1 MRKISLVCSL
11 LLIATT
17 AFSQLELLETSTH
30 SVSIMDTLQN
40 KSPKP
45 VRSQS
50 LVANEAAIVGEHIK
64 GSFASPSPYQ
74 GNPSRDAVLAWSDV
88 IHYESGTYIAP
99 YFSMMDLGPGDY
111 VVLRAP
117 DNSRKWVYEN
127 TGVNGQGTKGGFWGI
142 PIYGNTAIVELYVT
156 SDTGGQGYAISQ
168 FARGFTRTEMGFD
181 EGESICTADD
191 TQEAKCFMNS
201 EPEVYDKA
209 RAVVRIIS
217 NGNAHCTGWIV
228 GDEGHILTN
237 EHCVTDQAGANNL
250 TLELMAEGPDCA
262 TDCSSSLGCPGIIEA
277 TGPTFIKDS
286 APLDYALLL
295 PTGTVNNLPDTYG
308 FMQLRASGAVLNE
321 QIYIPQHPAGWGKR
335 VAFSSSYPDD
345 VNGNAG
351 LGQVN
356 SVTEAAC
363 SAGGPQDVGYWLDTQ
378 GGSSGSPVLGYS
390 DHKIVALHHCR
401 GSGFCTSG
409 GAGDDPNRGVPIQN
423 IIADLGADLP
433 NGAVCDSPDAPT
445 AVTATANGDNQIDV
459 SWTAPAAGGPYTYD
473 VYRSLGGCQSTTYE
487 KVAEGVNGT
496 NFSDTDVSGGSEY
509 SYKIKTYDVTESC
522 TSAFSSCD
530 AATATGLC
538 TLSPTFSGVTDVS
551 NQKTGACA
559 IQVDWSQS
567 TANCGNNVVYNVY
580 RSMNEEFTP
589 TTHNM
594 ISSCETGN
602 TFTDSGV
609 TYGEEFFYKVL
620 AEDNSGNGAGHCA
633 GGNQNTDLPGLSA
646 LATGPDLV
654 LFSDDIENGAGNW
667 SLSAGSADT
676 GRDPWEITSSNSSS
690 PANSWFVS
698 DEASTKDQ
706 NLALAQ
712 AVNIT
717 EAGYTLRFNHN
728 FNTEST
734 WDGGAIEFSTDGGTT
749 WFDILDGNG
758 SSVPANANRFVQNG
772 YNSSLRGGPLNGRD
786 AYSGDNGGWE
796 QVIVNLNDFVGES
809 VLFRWRMS
817 CDGSVSDE
825 GWYVDDVEV
834 VAPTQCT
841 FDDLIFGHG
850 FDGAGN

>member
-1 MRKISLVCSL
+1 MCYRFHRMR
-11 LLIATT
+11 
-17 AFSQLELLETSTH
+17 
-30 SVSIMDTLQN
+30 
-40 KSPKP
+40 
-45 VRSQS
+45 
-50 LVANEAAIVGEHIK
+50 
-64 GSFASPSPYQ
+64 
-74 GNPSRDAVLAWSDV
+74 
-88 IHYESGTYIAP
+88 
-99 YFSMMDLGPGDY
+99 
-111 VVLRAP
+111 
-117 DNSRKWVYEN
+117 
-127 TGVNGQGTKGGFWGI
+127 
-142 PIYGNTAIVELYVT
+142 
-156 SDTGGQGYAISQ
+156 
-168 FARGFTRTEMGFD
+168 
-181 EGESICTADD
+181 
-191 TQEAKCFMNS
+191 
-201 EPEVYDKA
+201 
-209 RAVVRIIS
+209 
-217 NGNAHCTGWIV
+217 
-228 GDEGHILTN
+228 
-237 EHCVTDQAGANNL
+237 
-250 TLELMAEGPDCA
+250 
-262 TDCSSSLGCPGIIEA
+262 
-277 TGPTFIKDS
+277 
-286 APLDYALLL
+286 
-295 PTGTVNNLPDTYG
+295 
-308 FMQLRASGAVLNE
+308 
-321 QIYIPQHPAGWGKR
+321 
-335 VAFSSSYPDD
+335 
-345 VNGNAG
+345 
-351 LGQVN
+351 
-356 SVTEAAC
+356 
-363 SAGGPQDVGYWLDTQ
+363 
-378 GGSSGSPVLGYS
+378 
-390 DHKIVALHHCR
+390 
-401 GSGFCTSG
+401 
-409 GAGDDPNRGVPIQN
+409 
-423 IIADLGADLP
+423 
-433 NGAVCDSPDAPT
+433 
-445 AVTATANGDNQIDV
+445 
-459 SWTAPAAGGPYTYD
+459 
-473 VYRSLGGCQSTTYE
+473 
-487 KVAEGVNGT
+487 
-496 NFSDTDVSGGSEY
+496 
-509 SYKIKTYDVTESC
+509 SC
-522 TSAFSSCD
+522 
-530 AATATGLC
+530 
-538 TLSPTFSGVTDVS
+538 
-551 NQKTGACA
+551 
-559 IQVDWSQS
+559 
-567 TANCGNNVVYNVY
+567 
-580 RSMNEEFTP
+580 
-589 TTHNM
+589 
-594 ISSCETGN
+594 CETGN